1 MVVSEYKRWIFRV
14 CHRRG
19 YMYTVSEGGIEAI
32 VPSASVSGR
41 TKDVFFNPNMELNRD
56 ITVAALRAYRVE
68 GVNTYLD
75 ANAAT
80 GIRGVRAAADGWK
93 VTLVD
98 IEEDA
103 IELCKSNLSRNG
115 LSGEVY
121 QNDVNIVLR
130 LNRYDVVDIDP
141 FGSPISFL
149 DSAFRGAKR
158 LICVTATDT
167 APLCGAHFQAG
178 VRRYSS
184 IPRKTEYHAEV
195 GIRVLLSLMA
205 RMAARYDIGINP
217 ILCHATRHY
226 YRVYVEIERRVSR
239 ANESLDEIGYLHH
252 CTSCL
257 HRDTQNGLISF
268 PPSICPSCGSTKMTT
283 SGPIWLGNTASK
295 NFVSSVEENLTEERG
310 MAHRAQK
317 IFSRL
322 LEELEIPTH
331 YDQHKLCRLW
341 KRPAPSME
349 IFMQCLSDVGFEV
362 SRTHYGGTTLKTN
375 ATVSEIYEATGN

>member
-1 MVVSEYKRWIFRV
+1 MASNHKRWIFRF

-68 GVNTYLD
+68 GVDTYLD

-80 GIRGVRAAADGWK
+80 GIRVVRAAADGWI

-98 IEEDA
+98 IEEDS

-149 DSAFRGAKR
+149 DSAFRGA
-158 LICVTATDT
+158 
-167 APLCGAHFQAG
+167 
-178 VRRYSS
+178 
-184 IPRKTEYHAEV
+184 
-195 GIRVLLSLMA
+195 
-205 RMAARYDIGINP
+205 
-217 ILCHATRHY
+217 
-226 YRVYVEIERRVSR
+226 
-239 ANESLDEIGYLHH
+239 
-252 CTSCL
+252 
-257 HRDTQNGLISF
+257 
-268 PPSICPSCGSTKMTT
+268 
-283 SGPIWLGNTASK
+283 
-295 NFVSSVEENLTEERG
+295 
-310 MAHRAQK
+310 
-317 IFSRL
+317 
-322 LEELEIPTH
+322 
-331 YDQHKLCRLW
+331 
-341 KRPAPSME
+341 
-349 IFMQCLSDVGFEV
+349 
-362 SRTHYGGTTLKTN
+362 
-375 ATVSEIYEATGN
+375 

>member
-1 MVVSEYKRWIFRV
+1 MAINDKRWIFRL
-14 CHRRG
+14 CHG
-19 YMYTVSEGGIEAI
+19 LEYMYTISEGGIEAT
-32 VPSASVSGR
+32 VPSVSVSGR

-56 ITVAALRAYRVE
+56 ITMAVLRAYRTE
-68 GVNTYLD
+68 GIDTYLD

-80 GIRGVRAAADGWK
+80 GIRGVRAASEGWE

-98 IEEDA
+98 IDEDA
-103 IELCKSNLSRNG
+103 AKLCKSNLTKNG

-121 QNDVNIVLR
+121 QKDVNIILR
-130 LNRYDVVDIDP
+130 MNRYDVVDIDP

-149 DSAFRGAKR
+149 DSAFRGARR

-178 VRRYSS
+178 VRRYNA

-195 GIRVLLSLMA
+195 GIRVLLSSMA
-205 RMAARYDIGINP
+205 RMAAQYDVGINP

-226 YRVYVEIERRVSR
+226 YRVYVEIERRVSK
-239 ANESLDEIGYLHH
+239 ANESLEKLGYLHH

-257 HRDTQNGLISF
+257 HRDTQEGLIAF
-268 PPSICPSCGSTKMTT
+268 PPSVCPSCKSAKIIT
-283 SGPIWLGNTASK
+283 SGPIWLGNTTSK
-295 NFVSSVEENLTEERG
+295 SFVNKVKGHITEDMG
-310 MAHRAQK
+310 MANRAQK

-322 LEELEIPTH
+322 LEELDVPMH

-341 KRPAPSME
+341 KLPASSME
-349 IFMQCLSDVGFEV
+349 MFVKQLSDAGFQA

-375 ATVSEIYEATGN
+375 ATVSEIYEIIKNS